1 MGLFVV
7 NNAGVVDGALAVD
20 DDGVPFIFR
29 PYWVK
34 A

>member
-1 MGLFVV
+1 MRFDAV
-7 NNAGVVDGALAVD
+7 VVDGALAVD

>member
-1 MGLFVV
+1 MRFD
-7 NNAGVVDGALAVD
+7 AGVVDGALAVD